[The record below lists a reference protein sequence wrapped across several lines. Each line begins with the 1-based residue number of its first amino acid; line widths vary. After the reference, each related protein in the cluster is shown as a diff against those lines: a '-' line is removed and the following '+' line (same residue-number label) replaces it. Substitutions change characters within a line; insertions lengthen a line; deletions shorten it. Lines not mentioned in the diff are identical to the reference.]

1 MTDKQRLDCALSKI
15 VTESETCYGCD
26 FRHYSERDYA
36 AWCFFAVDC
45 ICHNHKDYKEKVDEE

>member
-1 MTDKQRLDCALSKI
+1 MTDKERLDCTLSKI
-15 VTESETCYGCD
+15 VTESETCYDCI

-45 ICHNHKDYKEKVDEE
+45 ICNNHKDYQEERD